1 MKIKEIIN
9 GYMYCIKQPRFV
21 NNYVENVKKEPS
33 HFYVKKEPV
42 PFYLFLKEANM
53 YKLVAID
60 LDGTMLNE
68 YGIVTQNTKDIIEKV
83 QQKGIEVIIASGRPI
98 DSIKTIAKEI
108 KSKKYFISGNGAIIY
123 DIAKDEIIY
132 ENILK
137 KQKVLDIIRI
147 CEENSIYYNIYTE
160 KEIIAKS
167 LEFNVLYYHK
177 ENAYKEENEKTHIN
191 IIENVYEYIS
201 NKDEKIVK
209 ITVCDNN
216 QAIFNSII
224 RKLKGISEI
233 EILDVSHMSRKMIKQ
248 GTEDISIE
256 YFYTEISA
264 KNVDKWNAIEFLK
277 EKMNLETEQI
287 VTIGDNINDKKMI
300 EKAGLGI
307 AMGQS
312 HPDIKQI
319 ANQVTTK
326 NSEDGVAQALQ
337 SILENVTKMLQ

>member
-1 MKIKEIIN
+1 
-9 GYMYCIKQPRFV
+9 
-21 NNYVENVKKEPS
+21 
-33 HFYVKKEPV
+33 
-42 PFYLFLKEANM
+42 M

-83 QQKGIEVIIASGRPI
+83 QQNGIEVIIASGRPI

-108 KSKKYFISGNGAIIY
+108 KSEKYFISGNGAIIY

-132 ENILK
+132 ENTLK
-137 KQKVLDIIRI
+137 KQKVLDIIKI

-167 LEFNVLYYHK
+167 LQFNVLYYHK
-177 ENAYKEENEKTHIN
+177 ENVDKQENEKTHIN
-191 IIENVYEYIS
+191 IIEDVYDYIA
-201 NKDEKIVK
+201 KRDEKIVK

-224 RKLKGISEI
+224 RKIKEVSEI
-233 EILDVSHMSRKMIKQ
+233 EVLEVSHMSRKMIKQ
-248 GTEDISIE
+248 GTEEVPIE

-277 EKMNLETEQI
+277 EKINLKTEQI
-287 VTIGDNINDKKMI
+287 VTIGDNINDEKMI
-300 EKAGLGI
+300 KNAGLGI

-312 HPDIKQI
+312 HPCIKEIADQI
-319 ANQVTTK
+319 TASNF
-326 NSEDGVAQALQ
+326 EEGVAHALNA
-337 SILENVTKMLQ
+337 ILENITNILQEY